1 MEQQDFI
8 YDDTEELGDIEYYE
22 IVSIEEIIKLNPT
35 FVAFTNEEI
44 YNYLFNFLKSKE
56 KADLYLNLFNQIIHK
71 QQNPYNLNNIRM
83 VVDAKREVP
92 DDFDIEEFI
101 TNIKNN
107 NKEQIDIATKNKNQL
122 WFPLIYDIISSKKIT
137 FKPSIRTVIDLHINN
152 NGNYNYKNNHNH
164 FIIIKDDE
172 REMPILGIYYKEP
185 SSIQESYLNEKITSH
200 LNKTTTGNYL
210 KADVNHLTFEDL
222 IKNYKIEMPLKE
234 INKNDEY
241 HYTSLRNLFMK
252 FNYDLDLIDNKTFDV
267 IKSYIQILAK
277 QEKETKITYNP
288 IHIKPTSRVNN
299 RFRFYSAL
307 KKTYKLIEITYNS
320 TSKLLK
326 TLEGI
331 KNEKIVVGIINDLD
345 SLITSLNDKNYDDV
359 IKNLREIRKNI
370 SIDNCITSLTHF
382 TTHDI
387 KMIQSHFEILEQKFN
402 SFNNLYKDI
411 YKIEF
416 TFENEEYDIIIGNDV
431 KEYEGQ
437 PVRVDEFKKSTV
449 YVEEIEDE
457 ENEEEVK
464 DDNMIYMELQKYY
477 SNYTYSIEKGFI
489 QALKQVLPFTVKFR
503 EVAKLPLN
511 LDIITTHL
519 FNLYRGKIAEKYLF
533 IKNEIGGDFDDNTYK
548 QMAEKSISYVLLTE
562 NEDEKLKEANI
573 KYASILI
580 SMIYDIIC
588 KWSIELQKE
597 ILEETLIFS
606 KDLCYIPCIDL
617 FTDFGAPYNMKVK
630 DGVLYYLICVF
641 ENIYKEVYS
650 ENDYNYL
657 PLEKNY
663 DKKIIEKM
671 NVEYEDDLKKFD
683 IYEKKVNKEMKGL
696 EAQRKLVKI
705 LNERDYGN
713 EKFFDNF
720 IDSLLYMPSVN
731 YKKIHKYLLG
741 CCLEQIDKNFSV
753 NTYMK
758 TNRKD
763 LEKAKSKFSSDRVF
777 NKKRNLRFFISKTQ
791 EEEKIETFNPI
802 SNFISYSIYDISLD
816 KWFSNL
822 DENKIIL
829 SKANMNDIKIKLR
842 DVYNIHT
849 ENYIKTF
856 FNKKPEIVRKF
867 KFNNYKQI
875 LTLISKILFT
885 HLKQEA
891 LPFIQK
897 INNTIIELD
906 KLTSIINDDN
916 ITDINNIKTI
926 IVIRAMCLPSFPEIK
941 TNPKLIPQISISS
954 ELNKKIID
962 EISVKVFKIIQQS
975 NMPTLEEQINYINM
989 IREENKNKILSILN
1003 KKTADEKDILKQMKK
1018 IGFEYQDD
1026 DEKPPSVNV
1035 ETNDQD
1041 KDNEAEG
1048 EFNIAEEDGYDDDDD
1063 LDKEERGFIYS

>member
-8 YDDTEELGDIEYYE
+8 YDETEELADIEYYE
-22 IVSIEEIIKLNPT
+22 IVSVEEILKLNPT

-44 YNYLFNFLKSKE
+44 YNYLLNFLKSKE
-56 KADLYLNLFNQIIHK
+56 KANLYLNLFNQIINK
-71 QQNPYNLNNIRM
+71 QQNPINLNNINM

-92 DDFDIEEFI
+92 EDFDIEEFV
-101 TNIKNN
+101 TTIKNN
-107 NKEQIDIATKNKNQL
+107 NKEQIDIATKNKNQI
-122 WFPLIYDIISSKKIT
+122 WFPLIYDITSSKKIT
-137 FKPSIRTVIDLHINN
+137 FKPTIRTVIDLHSIKDNN
-152 NGNYNYKNNHNH
+152 R
-164 FIIIKDDE
+164 FIIVKDDE
-172 REMPILGIYYKEP
+172 REMPILGIYHKEP
-185 SSIQESYLNEKITSH
+185 ISINETYLNEKISGH
-200 LNKTTTGNYL
+200 LNQRKTGKYLNVDNHTTF
-210 KADVNHLTFEDL
+210 DEL
-222 IKNYKIEMPLKE
+222 IKSYKIEMPLQQ
-234 INKNDEY
+234 INMNDEY

-252 FNYDLDLIDNKTFDV
+252 FNYDLDLIDTKTFET
-267 IKSYIQILAK
+267 IKTYIYNLSK
-277 QEKETKITYNP
+277 QEKEIKITYNP
-288 IHIKPTSRVNN
+288 IRTTKPLSRINN
-299 RFRFYSAL
+299 RYRFYSAL

-326 TLEGI
+326 ELENI
-331 KNEKIVVGIINDLD
+331 KNEKVSVPIINDLD
-345 SLITSLNDKNYDDV
+345 SLILNLNDKNYDEV
-359 IKNLREIRKNI
+359 LRNLKEIRKNI
-370 SIDNCITSLTHF
+370 SIDNCILSLTHF

-387 KMIQSHFEILEQKFN
+387 KMIQTHFEILENKFN
-402 SFNNLYKDI
+402 IFNNLYKDI
-411 YKIEF
+411 FDIRFEF
-416 TFENEEYDIIIGNDV
+416 HNEEHDIIIGNDV
-431 KEYEGQ
+431 REYEGQ

-464 DDNMIYMELQKYY
+464 DDNMIYMELNKYY
-477 SNYTYSIEKGFI
+477 SNYTFNLEKGFI
-489 QALKQVLPFTVKFR
+489 QALKHVLPFTIKFR
-503 EVAKLPLN
+503 DVARLPLN
-511 LDIITTHL
+511 LDVITTHL
-519 FNLYRGKIAEKYLF
+519 FNLYRGKIPEKYLF
-533 IKNEIGGDFDDNTYK
+533 IKNEIGGDFDDSTYK
-548 QMAEKSISYVLLTE
+548 QMADKSISYVLLTD
-562 NEDEKLKEANI
+562 NEDEKLKDANM
-573 KYASILI
+573 KYAYLLI

-597 ILEETLIFS
+597 ILEETLVFS
-606 KDLCYIPCIDL
+606 KDLCYIPCIEL
-617 FTDFGAPYNMKVK
+617 FTDYGSPYNMKAK

-641 ENIYKEVYS
+641 ENVYKEVYS
-650 ENDYNYL
+650 ENEYNYL

-663 DKKIIEKM
+663 EKKILEKIKL
-671 NVEYEDDLKKFD
+671 EYEDDLKKFD
-683 IYEKKVNKEMKGL
+683 VYEKKVNKETKGL

-741 CCLEQIDKNFSV
+741 CCLEQIDANFSA

-777 NKKRNLRFFISKTQ
+777 NKKRNLRFFISKEQ
-791 EEEKIETFNPI
+791 EEEPVEKFNPI
-802 SNFISYSIYDISLD
+802 SNFISYPIYDISLE
-816 KWFSNL
+816 KWFSEL
-822 DENKIIL
+822 DETKIII
-829 SKANMNDIKIKLR
+829 SKSNINDIQIKLR

-849 ENYIKTF
+849 EIYMKTF
-856 FNKKPEIVRKF
+856 FNKKPDIAKKF

-875 LTLISKILFT
+875 LTVISKILFT

-891 LPFIQK
+891 LPFIKK

-906 KLTSIINDDN
+906 KLTSIINEDN
-916 ITDINNIKTI
+916 ITDITHIKTI

-941 TNPKLIPQISISS
+941 SNPKLIPQISISS
-954 ELNKKIID
+954 EMNKKITD

-975 NMPTLEEQINYINM
+975 NMPTLEEQIDYINK

-1026 DEKPPSVNV
+1026 DEKPLAVNM
-1035 ETNDQD
+1035 ETNDEY

-1048 EFNIAEEDGYDDDDD
+1048 EFNIREEDGYDDDDD